1 MPMPSIYVTRF
12 FQLITVRRF
21 AEAERVL
28 LRLRQKKS
36 TTEWNTGYFQALK
49 GMLLA
54 QRSND
59 DRYVFLSNVNFKNQN
74 ELQNYR
80 REFLK
85 QSRNKLHADYDRG
98 YFTAWASYMRV
109 LAKLEFATD
118 KTKTKIKTPK
128 KKEVKPKAEAGK
140 TEKEVTEEKKQEEKP
155 EVKMRKEAEKEVKVE
170 TEKREIEKP
179 ESTEGIEARQRTLF
193 DYSQQ

>member
-59 DRYVFLSNVNFKNQN
+59 DRYVFLSNVNFKNQD

-118 KTKTKIKTPK
+118 KTKSKSPK
-128 KKEVKPKAEAGK
+128 KEDAKTKAKAEK
-140 TEKEVTEEKKQEEKP
+140 KVTEEKKQEETT
-155 EVKMRKEAEKEVKVE
+155 EVKTEVTEKKEAEGDIKTETPETE
-170 TEKREIEKP
+170 TEKAERT
-179 ESTEGIEARQRTLF
+179 ESTEASQRTLF
-193 DYSQQ
+193 DYSK

>member
-12 FQLITVRRF
+12 FQLVTVRRF

-28 LRLRQKKS
+28 LRLRQKIS

-54 QRSND
+54 QRSNN

-80 REFLK
+80 REFSK
-85 QSRNKLHADYDRG
+85 QARNKLHADYDRG

-109 LAKLEFATD
+109 LAKLEFVTD
-118 KTKTKIKTPK
+118 KAKIKTLK
-128 KKEVKPKAEAGK
+128 KKEVKPKAKAEK
-140 TEKEVTEEKKQEEKP
+140 TEKKATGKKKQEEKT

-193 DYSQQ
+193 DYSQH

>member
-59 DRYVFLSNVNFKNQN
+59 DRYVFLSNVNFKNHD

-118 KTKTKIKTPK
+118 KTKTKSKIPEKKEIKTK
-128 KKEVKPKAEAGK
+128 AKAEK
-140 TEKEVTEEKKQEEKP
+140 IEKKQEITEVKP
-155 EVKMRKEAEKEVKVE
+155 EVAGRKEVEREIKTETPEKETAKAE
-170 TEKREIEKP
+170 RT
-179 ESTEGIEARQRTLF
+179 ESTEASQRTLF
-193 DYSQQ
+193 DYSK

>member
-1 MPMPSIYVTRF
+1 MPSIYVTRF

-54 QRSND
+54 QRNND
-59 DRYVFLSNVNFKNQN
+59 DRYVFLSNVNFKNQD

-118 KTKTKIKTPK
+118 KTKSKSPK
-128 KKEVKPKAEAGK
+128 KEDAKTKAKAEK
-140 TEKEVTEEKKQEEKP
+140 IEKKQEITEVKP
-155 EVKMRKEAEKEVKVE
+155 EVAGRKEVEREIKTETPEKE
-170 TEKREIEKP
+170 TEKAERT
-179 ESTEGIEARQRTLF
+179 ESTEESQRTLF
-193 DYSQQ
+193 DYSK

>member
-1 MPMPSIYVTRF
+1 
-12 FQLITVRRF
+12 
-21 AEAERVL
+21 ERVL

-54 QRSND
+54 QRNND
-59 DRYVFLSNVNFKNQN
+59 DRYVFLSNVNFKNQD

-98 YFTAWASYMRV
+98 YFTAWASFMRV

-118 KTKTKIKTPK
+118 KTKSKSPK
-128 KKEVKPKAEAGK
+128 KEDAKTKAKAEK
-140 TEKEVTEEKKQEEKP
+140 IEKKQEITEVKP
-155 EVKMRKEAEKEVKVE
+155 EVAGRKEVEREIKTETPEKE
-170 TEKREIEKP
+170 TEKAERT
-179 ESTEGIEARQRTLF
+179 ESTEASQRTLF
-193 DYSQQ
+193 DYSK